1 MAICTIANLF
11 AAFDEDR
18 CKQLA
23 SDLSGGIGKPV
34 YNEDNLLGILADAEG
49 LILLALSRQYTS
61 VQIAAD
67 AGVKRICL
75 DIAMYLLEKRK
86 GNPAEAIENGYLRA
100 WAIIESLQ
108 NGTAKLAGVAQLL
121 PTIAIDNDSASLEI
135 TSSGMFDGVV
145 DSDYYDG
152 D

>member
-1 MAICTIANLF
+1 MAICTVANLF
-11 AAFDEDR
+11 TAFDEDR

-23 SDLSGGIGKPV
+23 SDLSGGLGKPV
-34 YNEDNLLGILADAEG
+34 YNENNLLGVLTDAEG
-49 LILLALSRQYTS
+49 LILLTLSRQYTS
-61 VQIAAD
+61 VQLAAD
-67 AGVKRICL
+67 AGIKRICL

-86 GNPAEAIENGYLRA
+86 GNPTPVIENGYLRA
-100 WAIIESLQ
+100 MTIIEELQ
-108 NGTAKLAGVAQLL
+108 NGTSKLASVAQLL

-135 TSSGMFDGVV
+135 TSSGMFDGIV